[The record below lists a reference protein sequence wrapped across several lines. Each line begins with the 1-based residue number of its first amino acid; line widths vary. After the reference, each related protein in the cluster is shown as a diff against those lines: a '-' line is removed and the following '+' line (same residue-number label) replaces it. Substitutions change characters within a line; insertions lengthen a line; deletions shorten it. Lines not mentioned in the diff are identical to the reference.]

1 VSVAEQ
7 GAAKAWV
14 LAFVLMA
21 GVGLGGF
28 IGIGCLV
35 GANTCPGKSRAKI
48 TSTNG
53 KEIFVLANCAGC
65 HGSDARG
72 GRGPSLVSG
81 PLGELTVDELVP
93 KIKKGKPL
101 GGMPR
106 FRDELNETQIRAVA
120 EYVVSLRD
128 AA

>member
-1 VSVAEQ
+1 MTAAEQ
-7 GAAKAWV
+7 GGAKAWV

-35 GANTCPGKSRAKI
+35 GANTCPGKSRPKI

-53 KEIFVLANCAGC
+53 KEIYVLANCAGC
-65 HGSDARG
+65 HGREGGG

-81 PLGELTVDELVP
+81 PLGELTADELVP

-106 FRDELNETQIRAVA
+106 FRDELNEMQLRAVA